1 MDSRIDAAIRLMHLE
16 SHLNFRVRDLA
27 KRFNLSLW
35 HFTHLFK
42 AETSVSPKQYLSR
55 LKIEK
60 AEALLNHSF
69 LSVKEVAANA
79 GFSDRSHFSRDFK
92 KMHGLAPSVFRAHK
106 RTGDATKERAATS
119 ATE

>member
-1 MDSRIDAAIRLMHLE
+1 MDSRINAAIRLMHLE
-16 SHLNFRVRDLA
+16 GHRNFRMGDLA
-27 KRFNLSLW
+27 RRFNLSLW
-35 HFTHLFK
+35 HFIHLFK

-55 LKIEK
+55 LKMEK
-60 AEALLNHSF
+60 AEALLNDSF

-92 KMHGLAPSVFRAHK
+92 RMHGQAPSVSRARK
-106 RTGDATKERAATS
+106 RTQQATKGVATS